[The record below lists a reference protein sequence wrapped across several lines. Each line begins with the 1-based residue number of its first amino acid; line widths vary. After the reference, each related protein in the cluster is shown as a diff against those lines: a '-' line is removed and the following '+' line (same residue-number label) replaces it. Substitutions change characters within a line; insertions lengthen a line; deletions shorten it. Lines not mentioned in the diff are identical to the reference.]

1 MLPSRCFLITKLYC
15 FQSLGQ
21 TPLGTLSLPGDG
33 LRKAAS
39 PGFGLGVPGREGER
53 GSQVLGAW
61 EARRGLRGLGLDPR
75 RQTGKFSTCSS
86 PPTGHVGHRSGSP
99 AWRAHFL
106 LQSRFAF
113 PWTSRSIPSPRTR
126 PPALC
131 LPPTVGGSTRAN
143 FSLKHHHPPRA
154 LLGMY
159 QPFFAPRGQDRPR
172 RAGAGTKLEKKRRQ
186 ISQGVVEKQRYH
198 LIISLGSVLH
208 QTFKNEI

>member
-53 GSQVLGAW
+53 GCQVLGAW

-99 AWRAHFL
+99 AWRAHVL

-113 PWTSRSIPSPRTR
+113 PWTSRSTLHSGGPSAGFHSGT
-126 PPALC
+126 PPWGC
-131 LPPTVGGSTRAN
+131 C
-143 FSLKHHHPPRA
+143 KDH
-154 LLGMY
+154 
-159 QPFFAPRGQDRPR
+159 RPR
-172 RAGAGTKLEKKRRQ
+172 NWIDFLEISARGSESQFKFVRSRKLK
-186 ISQGVVEKQRYH
+186 S
-198 LIISLGSVLH
+198 SP
-208 QTFKNEI
+208 